1 MRQILVLFVLVL
13 LMQVVI
19 RYGGEV
25 GASAG
30 ASADSLTLLTT
41 GFILVGAYTMG
52 ELFRRMRLPALLG
65 YLAAGV
71 LFGPKLIEMTLGD
84 PGLAPLGA
92 GAIKELG
99 LVNVLA
105 VGVIGV
111 MGGGEI
117 KLPELRENL
126 GKLVAVSAS
135 VFLLV
140 LPTVVGVVLG
150 LTFIAPNL
158 VPFLAELPLSG
169 RIAGALLFGVLAVGM
184 SPSATLALLQEVRAH
199 GKFTSLVLSM
209 VVFADL
215 ILVATFLLSLVLAK
229 LLISPEGLSWASLA
243 EALPH
248 IAAEFGW
255 ALVLGL
261 VVGLAFILYLRFV
274 RREVLLFSLAVV
286 FITAFVAARL
296 HAETL
301 LAFLVGGFVVQ
312 NFSRHGHT
320 LIEAFERIALP
331 VFVIYFTAQAA
342 ALDLQAV
349 TVYLP
354 LTLILVAVRCS
365 LFVLGIG
372 FGARKAGVDDVT
384 RRHLQVSFFSQGGVD
399 LVLAAIIAESIPGWG
414 ADIQT
419 VTMATILFYIVGG
432 PPFLARVL
440 DEVGESAAARE
451 RGAEQLASTRERMR
465 KLDVDEQPIELA
477 EPEADDP
484 QLARRLVELH
494 ALLLGMRQTVID
506 EQVLARARRRRTVL
520 DDLAAT
526 IRNALEVIGAEP
538 SPRDAERA
546 RALLDAAVAEAGSAI
561 VHTELAPFDGRT
573 LARLFATL
581 DRAQEYGQSFRVV
594 RSEALFEPRGGRVAR
609 SIRVLRRARR
619 GIAGPGHRTVPVG
632 RLWRY
637 HVSLAVPVAL
647 WRTTRPTEAALW
659 HALLEH
665 YRLTRAQLDAL
676 VDGSWA
682 QGPDVAESDHGH
694 GHHDEP
700 PTPEPPTLAQW
711 LASARSEASER
722 ELSINERVAASQR
735 ELERGLLCGI
745 AGAWQDFLDS
755 VELAGT
761 LERPAWRTRP
771 STRYDAAQAAIA
783 DLLERSGRDREAA
796 GGRLDAL
803 LVLAH
808 AEHVATSIRTAAL
821 EFESSVSAALGDL
834 DEDFA
839 SLLARG
845 IAGAEGGSGPDPR
858 ELSSVLTRMGEHVE
872 RLRRRLASLAQV
884 EPVALRRALARTP
897 EQLAPSSTLEPID
910 DDGRG
915 EPDPRRTSIRLRAWL
930 AQTLVQ
936 DFGAA
941 RTSADEELG
950 TGLDALR
957 QALAHV
963 ARVVDYH
970 VGDPHADASV
980 DANDS
985 SLAERLT
992 SLLERAHTQVEEL
1005 SRLAREHIDETVAA
1019 AEQAGLEPLRQ
1030 ARWDELRRR
1039 LRRLDEGPRPAVL
1052 DWVRERGNAWLE
1064 RADAVGRSV
1073 GDELSALFA
1082 GGHTAGAVAAWRRA
1096 LFGPRSSMPEP
1107 YQRLFTSVPAET
1119 VGLLIVRPELT
1130 VLSEAADRWLRGLGG
1145 TILMYGDRGV
1155 GKRTLVRQL
1164 IAELGDRIDRH
1175 WLRLSPTLE
1184 REVDV
1189 VRELAPWFGVSGV
1202 ESASTFAELQQQV
1215 QSLAPTALR
1224 RAARRIED
1232 VDGIPG
1238 RQNGDADTRPQPLIV
1253 VENAERLFRRTPDGL
1268 VRVRR
1273 FLELI
1278 AATSDHVLWIVL
1290 MAEPAVA
1297 VLDPAL
1303 ELRARFPTVL
1313 QVPGMNAEQL
1323 AAVLDGR
1330 HRLSGYALRLDPGVP
1345 TLNDLLREPW
1355 STRLWRSR
1363 EDSTYERLV
1372 RLSNGNVRQ
1381 ALRLWL
1387 AAARA
1392 ATDDQGV
1399 VVVGPLPGHAT
1410 PLLEELPLASRVLLA
1425 ALLLHGP
1432 LRRADLVDL
1441 HGAHALDLDDELARL
1456 AHLGLVMFENTSRPD
1471 GRVITVDTRLIQPL
1485 TAELRACNLL

>member
-1 MRQILVLFVLVL
+1 MRQVLVLFVLVL
-13 LMQVVI
+13 LTQVVI
-19 RYGGEV
+19 RYGGELY
-25 GASAG
+25 AT
-30 ASADSLTLLTT
+30 ADSLTLLTT

-71 LFGPKLIEMTLGD
+71 LFGHKLIELVFGD
-84 PGLAPLGA
+84 PSVAPVG
-92 GAIKELG
+92 GDAIKELG

-126 GKLVAVSAS
+126 GKLVAISAS

-140 LPTVVGVVLG
+140 LPAVFGVVLG

-158 VPFLAELPLSG
+158 VPFLADQPLQA

-229 LLISPEGLSWASLA
+229 LLISPDGLSWASLV

-255 ALVLGL
+255 ALVLGV
-261 VVGLAFILYLRFV
+261 VVGLLIILYLRFV
-274 RREVLLFSLAVV
+274 GREVLLFSLAMV
-286 FITAFVAARL
+286 FVTTFVANRL

-301 LAFLVGGFVVQ
+301 LAFLVAGFVVQ

-320 LIEAFERIALP
+320 LVEAFDRIALP

-342 ALDLQAV
+342 MLDLRAV

-354 LTLILVAVRCS
+354 LTLILVVVRIG
-365 LFVLGIG
+365 LFVVGVG
-372 FGARKAGVDDVT
+372 FGARKAGADDQT
-384 RRHLQVSFFSQGGVD
+384 RRRLQVSFFSQGGVD

-451 RGAEQLASTRERMR
+451 RGAEQLAEARERSR
-465 KLDVDEQPIELA
+465 TGTLDDDEQPAVLVEPDA
-477 EPEADDP
+477 EDP
-484 QLARRLVELH
+484 LLKQRLVELH
-494 ALLLGMRQTVID
+494 GLLLGLRQSVID
-506 EQVLARARRRRTVL
+506 EQVLARARRRRAVV
-520 DDLAAT
+520 DELAAT
-526 IRNALEVIGAEP
+526 IRNALEVLGNEP
-538 SPRDAERA
+538 SPREAERA
-546 RALLDAAVAEAGSAI
+546 RALLDAAVAEAGNAI
-561 VHTELAPFDGRT
+561 EHRELAPFDGRT
-573 LARLFATL
+573 FARLFATL

-594 RSEALFEPRGGRVAR
+594 RTDALFVPRGGRVAR
-609 SIRVLRRARR
+609 TIRLLRRARR
-619 GIAGPGHRTVPVG
+619 AIAGPGHRTVPLG

-647 WRTTRPTEAALW
+647 WRTTRPAEAALW
-659 HALLEH
+659 HELLEH
-665 YRLTRAQLDAL
+665 YRQTRAQLDAIA
-676 VDGSWA
+676 DGSWA
-682 QGPDVAESDHGH
+682 TRVDDQQADHGH
-694 GHHDEP
+694 GHAPHGEQQEEQ
-700 PTPEPPTLAQW
+700 THEPPTLAQW
-711 LASARSEASER
+711 LSEAREQASER
-722 ELSINERVAASQR
+722 EQTINERVAKVQR
-735 ELERGLLCGI
+735 ELEHGLVRGL
-745 AGAWQDFLDS
+745 AGAWQEFLDS
-755 VELAGT
+755 VQLAGT

-783 DLLERSGRDREAA
+783 DLVERSGRDREAA
-796 GGRLDAL
+796 AGRLDAL
-803 LVLAH
+803 LVLAN

-821 EFESSVSAALGDL
+821 EFESSVSAALSDL

-839 SLLARG
+839 RLLARG
-845 IAGAEGGSGPDPR
+845 IAGTQGPR
-858 ELSSVLTRMGEHVE
+858 ELGSVLTRMGEHVD
-872 RLRRRLASLAQV
+872 RLRRRLGSLAQI

-897 EQLAPSSTLEPID
+897 EQLAPSSSLEPIE
-910 DDGRG
+910 G
-915 EPDPRRTSIRLRAWL
+915 EPDPKRTSIRLRAWL
-930 AQTLVQ
+930 TQTLVQ
-936 DFGAA
+936 DFGVA
-941 RTSADEELG
+941 RASADEELG
-950 TGLDALR
+950 AGLDALR

-963 ARVVDYH
+963 TRVVEYH
-970 VGDPHADASV
+970 VGDGDAEAG
-980 DANDS
+980 DEAHDT

-1005 SRLAREHIDETVAA
+1005 SRLAREHVDETVAA
-1019 AEQAGLEPLRQ
+1019 AEQAGLEPLRA

-1039 LRRLDEGPRPAVL
+1039 LRRLDEGTRPAVL
-1052 DWVRERGNAWLE
+1052 DWVRERANAWRE
-1064 RADAVGRSV
+1064 RADALRQAAS
-1073 GDELSALFA
+1073 DELSALFA
-1082 GGHTAGAVAAWRRA
+1082 GGHTAGAVAAWRKA

-1119 VGLLIVRPELT
+1119 VGLLIPRPELDPLIT
-1130 VLSEAADRWLRGLGG
+1130 AADRWLRGHSG
-1145 TILMYGDRGV
+1145 TILIHGDRGA

-1164 IAELGDRIDRH
+1164 LAELGDRVERR
-1175 WLRLSPTLE
+1175 WLRLSPQLE
-1184 REVDV
+1184 READV
-1189 VRELAPWFGVSGV
+1189 ALELAPWFGVTPI
-1202 ESASTFAELQQQV
+1202 EPITDFAALQRQV
-1215 QSLAPTALR
+1215 QALAPTALR
-1224 RAARRIED
+1224 RAERRIED
-1232 VDGIPG
+1232 VDGSPG
-1238 RQNGDADTRPQPLIV
+1238 RDHGDPTLGPQPLIV
-1253 VENAERLFRRTPDGL
+1253 VENAERLFRRTPEGL
-1268 VRVRR
+1268 MRVRR

-1278 AATSDHVLWIVL
+1278 AATSDHVLWVVL

-1313 QVPGMNAEQL
+1313 SVPGMNAEQL
-1323 AAVLDGR
+1323 AAVVDGR
-1330 HRLSGYALRLDPGVP
+1330 HRLSGYALRLDPGAP

-1355 STRLWRSR
+1355 SARLWRSR
-1363 EDSTYERLV
+1363 EESTYDRLV
-1372 RLSNGNVRQ
+1372 RLSGGNVRQ

-1387 AAARA
+1387 TAAHAPA
-1392 ATDDQGV
+1392 DEPGI

-1410 PLLEELPLASRVLLA
+1410 PLLDELPLSSRVLLA
-1425 ALLLHGP
+1425 ALMLHGP
-1432 LRRADLVDL
+1432 LRRTDLVDL
-1441 HGAHALDLDDELARL
+1441 HGTHALDLDDELARL
-1456 AHLGLVMFENTSRPD
+1456 AYLGLVTFDSSERPEARII
-1471 GRVITVDTRLIQPL
+1471 GVDTRLVQPL